1 MEWRGIVTDG
11 QGGCHLNRPMPYG
24 WFQGSL
30 NLIPVDASLKGRIRQ
45 HRPRG
50 WAEVDWL
57 HHMFPA
63 TLTDGREI
71 MVSIDYSTGHHEVAA
86 TVQLRDTYKLT
97 NGDIV
102 TICVDNSLVID
113 QNC

>member
-1 MEWRGIVTDG
+1 MIWRGIVTDG

-24 WFQGSL
+24 WYQGSL
-30 NLIPVDASLKGRIRQ
+30 NLIPGPDGSLKDRMNE

-57 HHMFPA
+57 HCMFPA

-71 MVSIDYSTGHHEVAA
+71 MVSIDHSTDHHEIAA
-86 TVQLRDTYKLT
+86 TVHLRNTYNLT

-102 TICVDNSLVID
+102 TIHFDDNLLL
-113 QNC
+113 